1 MSKPIPREHML
12 QVALVKWCR
21 EAIATPHT
29 LLAFDRSRAFGQFS
43 HMREKARGVKAGTP
57 DTLLIVYGVPPIWCE
72 LKAPGNKP
80 APEQEAMGDTLMRL
94 GCYWSWATSVGTYH
108 AWLVSLGIRLHPNAE
123 LLATLADAGV
133 LAKIGRAEIKAG
145 KAPRPYKP
153 REEKPTAARLRKV
166 AAVRDRVRF

>member
-1 MSKPIPREHML
+1 MARQINREHIL

-43 HMREKARGVKAGTP
+43 HMREKARGVRAGTP
-57 DTLLIVYGVPPIWCE
+57 DTLLIVAGVPPVWAE

-80 APEQEAMGDTLMRL
+80 TPEQEAMGDTLMRL
-94 GCYWSWATSVGTYH
+94 GCYWSWVNTIGTYH

-123 LLATLADAGV
+123 TLATLADAGV

-145 KAPRPYKP
+145 KAPRSYKA
-153 REEKPTAARLRKV
+153 REEKPTAARVRKLG
-166 AAVRDRVRF
+166 AVRARVMF